1 MAHHLVTQIQES
13 EDGSTLPI
21 VAGGQYDRPLPRRPA
36 NPPADPA
43 PVPRSRGAR
52 FRARC
57 FSFFARVWR
66 RITACCQAQPP
77 QQQQGDQQQHQAAA
91 PPEPTELDEK
101 KQRQVVIP
109 TVPPHP
115 LQKFL
120 LEPLK
125 PGGEHKRTL
134 VLDLD
139 ETLVHSS
146 FKPVPNPDFII
157 SIELEN
163 VMHKVYVRKRPG
175 VDHFLKAV
183 GERYEVV
190 IFTASLAKYADPLLD
205 ILDPK
210 RVCSARLFRESCVL
224 HYGNYVKDL
233 THLGR
238 PLEHV
243 VIVDNSPFSYMFQP
257 ENAIAIGTWFSDR
270 SDRQLYELLPYLDTI
285 FNTGDV
291 VSAMQQNKL
300 VFSGGSQT
308 PATLGVGA

>member
-1 MAHHLVTQIQES
+1 M
-13 EDGSTLPI
+13 
-21 VAGGQYDRPLPRRPA
+21 
-36 NPPADPA
+36 
-43 PVPRSRGAR
+43 
-52 FRARC
+52 RARC
-57 FSFFARVWR
+57 FSFFARIWR

-77 QQQQGDQQQHQAAA
+77 AQQQQQHDQHEQQSGPT

-101 KQRQVVIP
+101 RREVKIP

-120 LEPLK
+120 LDPIR
-125 PGGEHKRTL
+125 PGQEAKRTL

-210 RVCSARLFRESCVL
+210 RVCFI
-224 HYGNYVKDL
+224 
-233 THLGR
+233 T
-238 PLEHV
+238 
-243 VIVDNSPFSYMFQP
+243 
-257 ENAIAIGTWFSDR
+257 
-270 SDRQLYELLPYLDTI
+270 
-285 FNTGDV
+285 
-291 VSAMQQNKL
+291 
-300 VFSGGSQT
+300 
-308 PATLGVGA
+308 ATM

>member
-1 MAHHLVTQIQES
+1 M
-13 EDGSTLPI
+13 
-21 VAGGQYDRPLPRRPA
+21 
-36 NPPADPA
+36 
-43 PVPRSRGAR
+43 
-52 FRARC
+52 RARC
-57 FSFFARVWR
+57 FSFFARIWR

-77 QQQQGDQQQHQAAA
+77 AQQQQQHDQHEQQSGPT

-101 KQRQVVIP
+101 RREVKIP

-120 LEPLK
+120 LDPIR
-125 PGGEHKRTL
+125 PGQEAKRTL

-210 RVCSARLFRESCVL
+210 RVCTARLFRESCVL

-243 VIVDNSPFSYMFQP
+243 VIVDNSPFSFMFQP

-285 FNTGDV
+285 FSTQDV

-300 VFSGGSQT
+300 VFSGGSQA
-308 PATLGVGA
+308 PLAVAA

>member
-1 MAHHLVTQIQES
+1 MAHHLVTQIQET
-13 EDGSTLPI
+13 EDGSALP
-21 VAGGQYDRPLPRRPA
+21 VVTQAEPARRREGPRRL
-36 NPPADPA
+36 
-43 PVPRSRGAR
+43 
-52 FRARC
+52 RARC
-57 FSFFARVWR
+57 WSFFSNLWR
-66 RITACCQAQPP
+66 KASSCCNRQPP
-77 QQQQGDQQQHQAAA
+77 IPPRAATP
-91 PPEPTELDEK
+91 PPEPTELDLK
-101 KQRQVVIP
+101 RQP
-109 TVPPHP
+109 DRELKAPSVPPHP
-115 LQKFL
+115 LTRFL
-120 LEPLK
+120 LDPAK
-125 PGGEHKRTL
+125 PGEEGKRTL

-175 VDHFLKAV
+175 VDHFLKMV

-238 PLEHV
+238 PIEQV

-257 ENAIAIGTWFSDR
+257 ENAIAIGTWFSDKT
-270 SDRQLYELLPYLDTI
+270 DRQLYDLLPYLDTVLSSV
-285 FNTGDV
+285 DV
-291 VSAMQQNKL
+291 VAAMQQHKL
-300 VFSGGSQT
+300 VYSSG
-308 PATLGVGA
+308 PAVTSPIPITV